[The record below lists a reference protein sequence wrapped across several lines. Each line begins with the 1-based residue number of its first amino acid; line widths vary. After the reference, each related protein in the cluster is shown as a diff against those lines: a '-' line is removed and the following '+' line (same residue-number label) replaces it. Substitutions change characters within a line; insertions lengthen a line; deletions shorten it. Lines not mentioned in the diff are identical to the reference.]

1 MKRTC
6 KRCKA
11 LIIGYIM
18 PSCILHHKIEFK
30 LAYNG
35 LRCGSGTK
43 PVFSLTKI
51 WPVEECEKPLTWK
64 DLNERR

>member
-1 MKRTC
+1 
-6 KRCKA
+6 
-11 LIIGYIM
+11 M
-18 PSCILHHKIEFK
+18 PRCILHHKIEFK

-35 LRCGSGTK
+35 LRYGSGTK